1 MVRAC
6 VAYEVLSGSIFW
18 DKMDGLRNKILKCL
32 YWQFPFNLKGDL
44 TFTEQRDFK
53 KLSCIIN
60 FYGRIHLLEGIL
72 YSLSE
77 QDMQS
82 DEFEVIL
89 IEDRRGTEEGKRIA
103 ERFSSY
109 LDIRYYALSENFG
122 LMGYSRNL
130 GLSRARGRYILFL
143 DDDTVILQKDFLST
157 LLKEFDKTWADGVIP
172 CGSASYYLLKGRY
185 GFHDP
190 YFPTSRC
197 MAYRRD
203 VLEEL
208 GGFVSDMI
216 GQEDVEFIIRFIA
229 AGKRYHSSRALQYL
243 HPPLIM
249 NNLNKAK
256 AVGISFTKLKERYPF
271 CVWLLIIMNGARFFP
286 KLLFPFNLKWRM
298 QGKFSL
304 GFLLGVVYGLLGH
317 KTGYN

>member
-1 MVRAC
+1 
-6 VAYEVLSGSIFW
+6 
-18 DKMDGLRNKILKCL
+18 MDGLRTEILRLL
-32 YWQFPFNLKGDL
+32 YRQFPFNLKGDL
-44 TFTEQRDFK
+44 TFTEQRNLK

-60 FYGRIHLLEGIL
+60 FYGRIHLLEAIL
-72 YSLSE
+72 YSLLE
-77 QDMQS
+77 QDIHR
-82 DEFEVIL
+82 DEFEVLL
-89 IEDRRGTEEGKRIA
+89 IEDRGGTEEGRRVAKK
-103 ERFSSY
+103 FSTY

-143 DDDTVILQKDFLST
+143 DDDTVILQKDFFST
-157 LLKEFDKTWADGVIP
+157 LLKEFDETGADGVIP
-172 CGSASYYLLKGRY
+172 RGSASYYLLKGRY

-190 YFPTSRC
+190 YFPSSRC
-197 MAYRRD
+197 MAYRREI
-203 VLEEL
+203 LEEL

-216 GQEDVEFIIRFIA
+216 GQEDVEFTIRFIA
-229 AGKRYHSSRALQYL
+229 AGKRYHRSRALQYH
-243 HPPLIM
+243 HPPLIV

-256 AVGISFTKLKERYPF
+256 AVGVSFAKLRERYPF
-271 CVWLLIIMNGARFFP
+271 CVWLLLIMNGARFVP
-286 KLLFPFNLKWRM
+286 KLLYSFNLKWRM